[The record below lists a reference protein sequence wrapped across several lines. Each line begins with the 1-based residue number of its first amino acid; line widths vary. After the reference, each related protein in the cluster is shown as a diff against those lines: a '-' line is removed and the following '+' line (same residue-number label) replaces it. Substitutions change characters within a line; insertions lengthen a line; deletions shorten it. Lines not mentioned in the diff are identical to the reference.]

1 MLRVES
7 LEPRTMLSLA
17 GAGLDGWDD
26 LLMPPAQARQ
36 PAAVKDDVGNTFA
49 AARSIALSAAGSG
62 SATGN
67 VETVGDVDMF
77 KVVAPGAGR
86 MTVNLTAEPGSAIDP
101 IVYVYD
107 ASKRLVGSNDDA
119 DDGTR
124 NSSLTIDVAA
134 RRTYY
139 IKAAAYG
146 VTRGAYR
153 VAVSVATDD
162 FGNDFGQAA
171 ALTPTSAGAAS
182 KTGIVDRSGDVD
194 FFRFVAPVTGQM
206 TITNA
211 PTSGS
216 RLDPVLYV
224 YDSARSLLA
233 SNDDYGATS
242 SSRVTFAVTAGA
254 AYYIK
259 AAGYGAT
266 TGGYRLSL
274 STAATSD
281 DGNTFSSATRVTLTG
296 NGSLMRNAAIDRT
309 GDVDMF
315 RFVAAAT
322 GSITIGL
329 SAATGSRLD
338 PYLIVYNGSQRVIG
352 QDDDSGGGVNSQVT
366 VSVTAGATYYIRAS
380 AYGNA
385 TTGDYVLQ
393 AGPGMAPSPSTGEFD
408 ITLALN
414 GLTASQRSL
423 AQRAAARWEAI
434 IVGDLPSAS
443 YNGQAIDDVLISITS
458 EAIDGAGSVLGY
470 GGPEALRNGSYLP
483 YVGIIVLDTADL
495 NLLEAEGDL
504 LDVFTHEIAHA
515 LGFGTIWDHRGLL
528 AGVVTSDPVF
538 TGAQARAEYN
548 ALFGTNATGVPVEA
562 GGGQGTAYAHWRD
575 TVFQTELMTGWSKPG
590 ASPISRITVASMAD
604 LGYQVNM
611 AAAEAYARPASLRGS
626 AGLAASSSTSASTGS
641 SRNQWPALNRGT
653 AFALA
658 ANAAGRYAPPAAP
671 HVAAWMYS
679 EDGDRA
685 APPQAV
691 DRALEAEWDGD
702 LFASLARSRR
712 AGEQTRPAPAAAVAL
727 ESIRAWLERV

>member
-1 MLRVES
+1 
-7 LEPRTMLSLA
+7 MLSLA
-17 GAGLDGWDD
+17 GAGLDAWDD
-26 LLMPPAQARQ
+26 LVMSPAQARQ
-36 PAAVKDDVGNTFA
+36 PAAVKDDVGDTFA

-77 KVVAPGAGR
+77 KLVAPAAGR
-86 MTVNLTAEPGSAIDP
+86 MTVNLSASAGSAIDP

-124 NSSLTIDVAA
+124 NSSLTVNVAA
-134 RRTYY
+134 RSTFY

-153 VAVSVATDD
+153 VAVSAATDD

-182 KTGIVDRSGDVD
+182 KTGIVNRSGDVD
-194 FFRFVAPVTGQM
+194 FFRFVAPITGQM

-216 RLDPVLYV
+216 RLDPYLYV

-233 SNDDYGATS
+233 SNDDYGTSS

-254 AYYIK
+254 TYYIK

-281 DGNTFSSATRVTLTG
+281 DGNTFSNATRVTLTG
-296 NGSLMRNAAIDRT
+296 NGSLTRNSAIDRT

-338 PYLIVYNGSQRVIG
+338 PYLIVYNGSQRAIG
-352 QDDDSGGGVNSQVT
+352 RDDDSGGGVNSQVT
-366 VSVTAGATYYIRAS
+366 VSVTAGAAYYIRAS

-385 TTGDYVLQ
+385 TTGDYLLQ
-393 AGPGMAPSPSTGEFD
+393 IGSGTTPPPSTGEFD

-414 GLTASQRSL
+414 GLTAAQRSL

-434 IVGDLPSAS
+434 IVGDLPGAS
-443 YNGQAIDDVLISITS
+443 YDGQAIDDVRISISS
-458 EAIDGAGSVLGY
+458 ETIDGAGNVLGY
-470 GGPEALRNGSYLP
+470 GGPEALRSGSYLP

-495 NLLEAEGDL
+495 SLLEAEGDL

-528 AGVVTSDPVF
+528 SGVGTSDPVF
-538 TGAQARAEYN
+538 TGRQARAEYN

-575 TVFQTELMTGWSKPG
+575 TVFQTELLTGWSKPG

-611 AAAEAYARPASLRGS
+611 AAAEAYARPASLRGAAS
-626 AGLAASSSTSASTGS
+626 LAASSSASASTGS
-641 SRNQWPALNRGT
+641 SRNQLAALNRGT

-658 ANAAGRYAPPAAP
+658 ANAAGRYTPPTAP

-679 EDGDRA
+679 EDGDCA
-685 APPQAV
+685 ARPQAV
-691 DRALEAEWDGD
+691 DRALETEWDDD
-702 LFASLARSRR
+702 LFASLARGRR
-712 AGEQTRPAPAAAVAL
+712 AGAEDRPVPAEAAAI
-727 ESIRAWLERV
+727 ESVQAWLEQV